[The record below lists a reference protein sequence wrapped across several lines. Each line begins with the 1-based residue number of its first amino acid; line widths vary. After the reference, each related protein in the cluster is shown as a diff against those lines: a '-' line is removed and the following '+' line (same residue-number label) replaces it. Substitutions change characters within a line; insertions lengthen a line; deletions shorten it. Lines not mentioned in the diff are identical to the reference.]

1 MILKHAFAVAAAPDA
16 TYAFLLDVDRVARC
30 IPGMSSVEA
39 ENDTTFVGVL
49 KVKVG
54 PIGATYRGRATIT
67 DRDAAERTATI
78 TADGTE
84 GIGAGSVHAAAQM
97 TVRPDGAGSLVEI
110 QTDLAIAGRLAQ
122 FGRGIID
129 GVAKRMLNDMA
140 RCIREQL
147 ESPGT

>member
-1 MILKHAFAVAAAPDA
+1 MQ
-16 TYAFLLDVDRVARC
+16 
-30 IPGMSSVEA
+30 
-39 ENDTTFVGVL
+39 TT
-49 KVKVG
+49 
-54 PIGATYRGRATIT
+54 
-67 DRDAAERTATI
+67 RTATI

-97 TVRPDGAGSLVEI
+97 TVRPDDGGSLVEI
-110 QTDLAIAGRLAQ
+110 RTDLAIAGRLAQ

-147 ESPGT
+147 ESPGSLIGPATARAARECLRDDPARPDRVGDRGPDGDGRCVPAEVLRRVARSSRRCAARP